1 VTTEEEIRRLFD
13 GWGKAIRA
21 KDVDASLAS
30 YAPDVLAFDLINPLR
45 YVGIDA
51 VRARLENWFSS
62 FAGPIGYENRDLTIA
77 MGDDVAFSHSLNHVS
92 ATTKDGQR
100 LDMYWRA
107 TVCFCK
113 LDGSWT
119 VTHTHSSVPF
129 DMETGQVSLDLEP

>member
-1 VTTEEEIRRLFD
+1 
-13 GWGKAIRA
+13 
-21 KDVDASLAS
+21 
-30 YAPDVLAFDLINPLR
+30 
-45 YVGIDA
+45 
-51 VRARLENWFSS
+51 
-62 FAGPIGYENRDLTIA
+62 

-107 TVCFCK
+107 TVCFRK

-129 DMETGQVSLDLEP
+129 DMETGQASLDLEP